1 VCAPDADAAQGLNV
15 DVVGQS
21 SMFTGD
27 EEMFAF
33 ARCCSRLVEMGSRQ
47 WAAAAGA
54 GGAES
59 G

>member
-1 VCAPDADAAQGLNV
+1 V

-54 GGAES
+54 GGGES